1 MPCSVRSKARQQ
13 WRRFSAGDKAVSIL
27 KKESLARSKRS
38 TGRGHTC
45 LSITCKNS
53 TKHSSWSVFKIVPM
67 RDKSLETKLR
77 LVTLQLENWKKLHD
91 LITYGLDK
99 AKPIISTEQERQF
112 TEIRANLL
120 QEIEY
125 VLREL
130 NMLAEVSGKA
140 MSVLQRGVS
149 VRGVRDLSNDEVR
162 RLETDWNGV
171 FTKFGLMQGQLKA
184 RRKELAEQTAFNYYM
199 NRLLRRP
206 ATAH

>member
-1 MPCSVRSKARQQ
+1 
-13 WRRFSAGDKAVSIL
+13 
-27 KKESLARSKRS
+27 
-38 TGRGHTC
+38 
-45 LSITCKNS
+45 
-53 TKHSSWSVFKIVPM
+53 M
-67 RDKSLETKLR
+67 RDKSLDTKLR

-112 TEIRANLL
+112 TDIRANLL
-120 QEIEY
+120 QEMEY

-130 NMLAEVSGKA
+130 NILAEVSGKA

-149 VRGVRDLSNDEVR
+149 VRGVRDLGSDEVR
-162 RLETDWNGV
+162 RLETDWNSV
-171 FTKFGLMQGQLKA
+171 FTKLGLMQGQLKA
-184 RRKELAEQTAFNYYM
+184 RRKELSDQTSFNFYL